1 MIILGYN
8 SGSPHDGSVAIIKD
22 GKIIFSIASERLT
35 GKKHQSGIDKKIINY
50 ALRKT
55 NLDSSEIDYVAIA
68 GDGHNMKID
77 SLLEAEDGIYH
88 LTDFNRPNEY
98 FSWKGETFLIP
109 HHICHTAAAYYTSGF
124 DTAICYSLDTSDF
137 DYHILGPK
145 LNNMICKYQNHEIK
159 DAYIPG
165 HMYGVDYA
173 RVCQHIG
180 LIPCLSKAGT
190 MMGLSSFGTPEMLIP
205 KEEMV
210 SDNPDDYPKIDDDF
224 TAAIK
229 YAYSSQKHLE
239 NNVIDYLIQLKEE
252 NPDQENLCLSGGT
265 FLNCNLNGKIVE
277 KNIFK
282 NVHHFPACGDDGLA
296 VGAALYAYHTVL
308 GQPLVKHEDSQLV
321 YLGGSNFLV
330 DEIPFEKTIDAL
342 IDGKIVAWA
351 NGRSEFGPRALGNR
365 SILADPRN
373 SWSRDKINQMIK
385 NREWFRPFAP
395 ICLEE
400 HYQEYF
406 DFPKPS
412 PYMLYTAKVK
422 KPGDIPACV
431 HVDGTARFQTVNKE
445 QNPDMHKLIS
455 MFYERTGV
463 PILLNTSLNNRG
475 KPICE
480 ISDHVFWFLQD
491 SELDCANI
499 FGQWYDKRVDTWI
512 TDTRQSH

>member
-1 MIILGYN
+1 
-8 SGSPHDGSVAIIKD
+8 
-22 GKIIFSIASERLT
+22 
-35 GKKHQSGIDKKIINY
+35 
-50 ALRKT
+50 
-55 NLDSSEIDYVAIA
+55 
-68 GDGHNMKID
+68 
-77 SLLEAEDGIYH
+77 
-88 LTDFNRPNEY
+88 
-98 FSWKGETFLIP
+98 
-109 HHICHTAAAYYTSGF
+109 
-124 DTAICYSLDTSDF
+124 
-137 DYHILGPK
+137 
-145 LNNMICKYQNHEIK
+145 
-159 DAYIPG
+159 
-165 HMYGVDYA
+165 MYGIDYA

-224 TAAIK
+224 DEALK
-229 YAYSSQKHLE
+229 YAYSSQRHLE
-239 NNVIDYLIQLKEE
+239 ENVINYLIQLKEE

-296 VGAALYAYHTVL
+296 VGAALYAYHEALNKPTI
-308 GQPLVKHEDSQLV
+308 KHEDNQLV
-321 YLGGSNFLV
+321 YLGGSNPLV
-330 DEIPFEKTIDAL
+330 DEIPFEKVVDAL

-351 NGRSEFGPRALGNR
+351 NGRSELGPRALGNR

-373 SWSRDKINQMIK
+373 SWNRDKINQMIK
-385 NREWFRPFAP
+385 DREWFRPFAP

-431 HVDGTARFQTVNKE
+431 HVDGTARFQTVNQE

-463 PILLNTSLNNRG
+463 PVLLNTSLNGKG

-480 ISDHVFWFLQD
+480 ISDQIYWLLQR
-491 SELDCANI
+491 SNLDCANI

-512 TDTRQSH
+512 TGTRPY

>member
-8 SGSPHDGSVAIIKD
+8 GHSPHDGAVAIVKD
-22 GKIIFSIASERLT
+22 GKIIFSLANERIT
-35 GKKHQSGIDKKIINY
+35 GEKHQKSIDMNLISY
-50 ALRKT
+50 ALRKCG
-55 NLDSSEIDYVAIA
+55 LSLSDIDYIA
-68 GDGHNMKID
+68 LSGDGHNMLID
-77 SLLEAEDGIYH
+77 GLNFVKDDVYF
-88 LTDFNRPNEY
+88 LTDKDRKDEFC
-98 FSWKGETFLIP
+98 SWRGTTFLVP
-109 HHICHTAAAYYTSGF
+109 HHIAHTAASYYTSGF
-124 DTAICYSLDTSDF
+124 DSAVCYSLDTSEF
-137 DYHILGPK
+137 DYPILGPSF
-145 LNNMICKYQNHEIK
+145 NSVVCKYQDHQLKN
-159 DAYIPG
+159 AYIPG

-190 MMGLSSFGTPEMLIP
+190 MMGLSSFGTPEMLLPRENLISNDS
-205 KEEMV
+205 K
-210 SDNPDDYPKIDDDF
+210 DYPKIDDDF
-224 TAAIK
+224 NESLK
-229 YAYSSQKHLE
+229 YAYSAQKYLE
-239 NNVIDYLIQLKEE
+239 EDVINYLTQLKEE

-296 VGAALYAYHTVL
+296 VGAALLAYHEAL
-308 GQPLVKHEDSQLV
+308 NQPLVKHKDSELV
-321 YLGGSNFLV
+321 YLGASHPLV
-330 DEIPFEKTIDAL
+330 SEIQFEKIVDAL

-373 SWSRDKINQMIK
+373 SWNRDKINQMIK

-400 HYQEYF
+400 HYEEYF

-431 HVDGTARFQTVNKE
+431 HVDGTARFQTVNQE
-445 QNPDMHKLIS
+445 QNPDMYKLIS

-463 PILLNTSLNNRG
+463 PVLLNTSLNGKG

-480 ISDHVFWFLQD
+480 ISDQIYCLLQR

-499 FGQWYDKRVDTWI
+499 FGKWYDKTVDTWI
-512 TDTRQSH
+512 TGPRPY